1 MNTRWLIRNWF
12 RVGRKISWRL
22 SFQTLISLL
31 YFIPLFKSEW
41 IYRIIQKKNKY
52 IFNYIDSNYRNL
64 LDKYKYCNT
73 DSQVSSVPRIW
84 VMWWQGEE
92 SAPEI
97 VKMCIASIRRNANG
111 AIVTMVSKENYRDYV
126 ELPEYVLKKHEAGII
141 SFAHLADIMR
151 VFLISQYGGLW
162 LDATIYVSRPI
173 PHDIYKKDFYSLHSI
188 HYKTPFVAD
197 DRFYTFVLG
206 GRSSSKIFEFEK
218 DFFSEYCK
226 EHDVMIDYYL
236 LDYSIMYQ
244 YFNMADVRSEID
256 NLEETSESLYDLVN
270 MLNDPYNEKKMN
282 LTLSQNLFSKLKWN
296 GKHLKYKNHK
306 VTNYYMLLKHNM
318 LV

>member
-1 MNTRWLIRNWF
+1 MSYEIKYLPTFIDNL
-12 RVGRKISWRL
+12 RVWYAEKYSTEDKLAIAFDRKIERITRYLEKEFKPICDKYADIEYVPSRP
-22 SFQTLISLL
+22 
-31 YFIPLFKSEW
+31 IP
-41 IYRIIQKKNKY
+41 RIIW
-52 IFNYIDSNYRNL
+52 I
-64 LDKYKYCNT
+64 
-73 DSQVSSVPRIW
+73 
-84 VMWWQGEE
+84 MWWQGEE